1 MWMFPC
7 VMKVQKT
14 QRKLGTASLNTV
26 QQQRS
31 EGAFVS
37 GWPWSPTV
45 IHNTISSECV
55 LVASLFLEPLKT
67 LVSFNETFLF
77 VTSKFN
83 LSVTGMAALVSK
95 LHGGPVVVCASLH
108 EVEWRGC
115 CGVSVDVVNG
125 Q

>member
-1 MWMFPC
+1 MWMSLC

-14 QRKLGTASLNTV
+14 QRKLGTASSNTV

-45 IHNTISSECV
+45 ILHTISSECV
-55 LVASLFLEPLKT
+55 LFASRFLEPLKT
-67 LVSFNETFLF
+67 LFSFDETFLF

-108 EVEWRGC
+108 EVEGRGR
-115 CGVSVDVVNG
+115 CGVCVDVVNS